1 MGWSIIGVTV
11 FNIVT
16 NMFVMFY
23 TSIRMLRLFYLRI
36 KFKYLKWKIE
46 KQQKYPEESQNNEEM
61 QYDARSPTS
70 S

>member
-1 MGWSIIGVTV
+1 
-11 FNIVT
+11 
-16 NMFVMFY
+16 MFVMFY